1 MSDSWITFGLLLSRA
16 KEQAGRSL
24 MILDDADGEGCLWL
38 GADADERR
46 HLLAPVPT
54 DFVFTPMKGA
64 AIELTTWCDPRT
76 DQKFLDLACEA
87 NALGKVFSRLADDVR
102 ERMRTTEQAAH
113 VAMLTTLDDWKR
125 LVRPA
130 RSLTEE
136 SARGLFGELL
146 VAARLAKWNPHF
158 AVESWTGPDGE
169 AHDFT
174 TSKGDLEVKTS
185 KSSGQLVTISSLEQL
200 DRPAGNPLV
209 LIRQHVRASPNGRN
223 ITNMVEELVAL
234 GCSEAAVGEKL
245 AEAGFLL
252 GVDEDAHRFVE
263 VSGPLSWRVENDFP
277 GLRSQDLPS
286 HRAAAITKVSY
297 TLDLM
302 GAPGAMDPGELD
314 AFMGEMMT
322 A

>member
-1 MSDSWITFGLLLSRA
+1 MNDSWITFGLLLSRA
-16 KEQAGRSL
+16 REQAGRSL
-24 MILDDADGEGCLWL
+24 MILDDADGEGRLWL
-38 GADADERR
+38 GADAGERR
-46 HLLAPVPT
+46 HLLAPIPT
-54 DFVFTPMKGA
+54 DFAFTPTKGA
-64 AIELTTWCDPRT
+64 AIELTTWCDRT
-76 DQKFLDLACEA
+76 DQKFLDLVCEA
-87 NALGKVFSRLADDVR
+87 NALGKVFSRLVDDVR
-102 ERMRTTEQAAH
+102 ERMRTAEQAAH
-113 VAMLTTLDDWKR
+113 VAMLTALDDWKR

-200 DRPAGNPLV
+200 DRTAGNPLV
-209 LIRQHVRASPNGRN
+209 LIRQHVRASRN

-263 VSGPLSWRVENDFP
+263 VGDPLSWRVEDDFP

-286 HRAAAITKVSY
+286 HRAAAITRVSY

-302 GAPGAMDPGELD
+302 GAPGAMDSGELD
-314 AFMGEMMT
+314 AFTGEMMT